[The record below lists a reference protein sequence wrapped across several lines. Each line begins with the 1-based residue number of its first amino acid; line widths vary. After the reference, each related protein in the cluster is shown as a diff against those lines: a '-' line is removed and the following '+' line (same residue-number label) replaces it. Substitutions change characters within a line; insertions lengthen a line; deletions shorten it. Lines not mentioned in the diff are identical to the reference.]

1 MIERTRLKNRLF
13 YLEWFCSEEVPSFFP
28 SHTSRHFSTC
38 KAAGSVDAVAVAVVA
53 VAVVV
58 VAVAVVDVLCSRGY
72 WLLR

>member
-1 MIERTRLKNRLF
+1 
-13 YLEWFCSEEVPSFFP
+13 LEWLCSEEVPSFFP

-38 KAAGSVDAVAVAVVA
+38 EAAGSVDAVV

-72 WLLR
+72 